1 MRDLMLTRRQAL
13 VGSAALAGSSAVGL
27 GGRPTFVKAPMATDQ
42 APYFYRFK
50 HGSMQGTVISD
61 GILPL
66 GEPSA
71 SFLGTSKEEVGQML
85 TDNFLDPAN
94 VILEQNILGH

>member
-1 MRDLMLTRRQAL
+1 M
-13 VGSAALAGSSAVGL
+13 VGASAIGLNSGPALA
-27 GGRPTFVKAPMATDQ
+27 KAPMATGQ

-71 SFLGTSKEEVGQML
+71 SFLGTSKEEVGNML
-85 TDNFLDPAN
+85 TSNFLDPSN
-94 VILEQNILGH
+94 VILAGC